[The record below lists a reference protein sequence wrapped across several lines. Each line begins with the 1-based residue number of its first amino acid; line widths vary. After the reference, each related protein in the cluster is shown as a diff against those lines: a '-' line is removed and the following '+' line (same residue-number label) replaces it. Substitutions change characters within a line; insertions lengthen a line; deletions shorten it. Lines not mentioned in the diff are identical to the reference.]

1 MKGSTYTL
9 SGYINTGDIG
19 TFASGSGVYLAFL
32 TSAQV
37 SDAAQLKNVTAK
49 SEIIDYNISL
59 GGATRLNKV
68 TVGRGNMAAVYRGGL
83 SKIRNKNA
91 SKMSVKVLWKGI
103 KSTFAGSFLKSV
115 SSGIKQ
121 HFLRW

>member
-1 MKGSTYTL
+1 M
-9 SGYINTGDIG
+9 
-19 TFASGSGVYLAFL
+19 
-32 TSAQV
+32 V
-37 SDAAQLKNVTAK
+37 SDAVTAGVTTLVSKGTEKVLYGSNESWDSILVK
-49 SEIIDYNISL
+49 SGLDAVEGTAL

-91 SKMSVKVLWKGI
+91 SKMSAKVFGKGI
-103 KSTFAGSFLKSV
+103 VSVFTGSFLKSV